1 MLRQTRAKWLASA
14 TAVLVVLMAGAF
26 AALRN
31 VAAPPGA
38 EQSAGAAK
46 TAPQDTGRRA
56 FERLNCAMC
65 HSIGGAGNPALPL
78 DGIGKR
84 LARTELRAWTTGT
97 GVARE
102 RLPASVVRR
111 KAPASDDPDLD
122 ALLDYLE
129 RSK

>member
-1 MLRQTRAKWLASA
+1 MLRQTRAKWLALA
-14 TAVLVVLMAGAF
+14 TALLVVLIAGAF

-31 VAAPPGA
+31 AKSPGTEQRPVAAK
-38 EQSAGAAK
+38 AAQPD
-46 TAPQDTGRRA
+46 AGRRA
-56 FERLNCAMC
+56 FERLGCGMC
-65 HSIGGAGNPALPL
+65 HSIGGAGNPASPL

-84 LARTELRAWTTGT
+84 LERAELRAWTTAT
-97 GVARE
+97 CAARE

-111 KAPASDDPDLD
+111 KAAAADDPELE